1 VAYSLVR
8 WVFLVLARA
17 WLRFRVVGFERIPA
31 AGPTV
36 IVASHRSWLDPPCIV
51 GACPRA
57 VSFLILDTIYARPWA
72 RWLYRA
78 VRAIPVS
85 NDGRGAIAGTREALR
100 RLGAGGVVA
109 VFPEGRV
116 FRDDAPGRLRPGA
129 AIARAP
135 GAGVRSYRSTSRA
148 RPRPGR
154 AARRSRA
161 AARSSS
167 TSVPPLDTAG
177 RGHETVDAL
186 TARIGERLEEL
197 ARSASVASGPR

>member
-72 RWLYRA
+72 RWLYSA

-129 AIARAP
+129 AMLALRAQACVVP
-135 GAGVRSYRSTSRA
+135 VHIQGSAEAWPRGAALPRR
-148 RPRPGR
+148 RPIVVHVG
-154 AARRSRA
+154 
-161 AARSSS
+161 
-167 TSVPPLDTAG
+167 PPLDTAG